1 MPTTNVAAVLE
12 GLCSKLVAT
21 KIKIEGQVWSVPPL
35 I

>member
-1 MPTTNVAAVLE
+1 MPTIVATVLE

-21 KIKIEGQVWSVPPL
+21 KITFEGQIWSVPPF